1 MWRYEHTA
9 QAPVSPEAVWRL
21 WSEVDLWPDWNP
33 DIETITIDGPFAA
46 GSKFVMNP
54 GSEEAVHMTLEEVVP
69 GTSFTD
75 LAEFNGLVIRTIHLM
90 EPAEGG
96 NLRITYAMEITGPDA
111 DTVGAEVGEQIT
123 GDFPETVAALL
134 EQAAR

>member
-21 WSEVDLWPDWNP
+21 WSEVELWPDWNP

-54 GSEEAVHMTLEEVVP
+54 DGDEPVQMTLEEVVP

-75 LAEFNGLVIRTIHLM
+75 LAEFDGLVIRTIHLM

-111 DTVGAEVGEQIT
+111 DTTGAEVGEQIT
-123 GDFPETVAALL
+123 SDFPETVAALL
-134 EQAAR
+134 AQAAR

>member
-1 MWRYEHTA
+1 MWRYEHAA
-9 QAPVSPEAVWRL
+9 QAPVSQQAVWRL
-21 WSEVDLWPDWNP
+21 WSEVERWPDWNP

-54 GSEEAVHMTLEEVVP
+54 GSDEAVHMTLEEVVS

-75 LAEFNGLVIRTIHLM
+75 LAEFNGLVLRTIHLM
-90 EPAEGG
+90 EPVAGG
-96 NLRITYAMEITGPDA
+96 DVRITYAMEITGPNADA
-111 DTVGAEVGEQIT
+111 VGAEVGEQIT
-123 GDFPETVAALL
+123 SDFPETVAALL

>member
-21 WSEVDLWPDWNP
+21 WSDVELWPDWNP

-46 GSKFVMNP
+46 GSTFVMNP
-54 GSEEAVHMTLEEVVP
+54 GTDEAVQMTLAEVVP

-90 EPAEGG
+90 EPAADGD
-96 NLRITYAMEITGPDA
+96 LKITYAMEITGQDA
-111 DTVGAEVGEQIT
+111 DTTGAEIGKQIT
-123 GDFPETVAALL
+123 SDFPETIAALL
-134 EQAAR
+134 AQAAR